1 MAPEEVIEMIVA
13 SGSTKEDAEAVLDS
27 LIDAGAGYW
36 LEHQERN
43 DFNQYDVDVCVAQ
56 LLG

>member
-1 MAPEEVIEMIVA
+1 MTPEAVIEMIVA

-27 LIDAGAGYW
+27 LIDAGTEYW
-36 LEHQERN
+36 LEDQERN
-43 DFNQYDVDVCVAQ
+43 DFSVYDVDVCIAQ